1 MKLLKIENNSG
12 TYRKESGEHCP
23 IDKITKEELLVL
35 VNWTLNEDEVE
46 IDEYDEDAIKNHAH
60 QIIYKS
66 IARKLHSLRQRR
78 QEFIDESARLYLED
92 YEKYREATAGEQST
106 A

>member
-1 MKLLKIENNSG
+1 MKLLKIENNCGS
-12 TYRKESGEHCP
+12 YRKESGEYSP

-35 VNWTLNEDEVE
+35 VNWTLEEDEIE
-46 IDEYDEDAIKNHAH
+46 LDGYDENAIKNHAH

-66 IARKLHSLRQRR
+66 IARKLQSLKERR

-92 YEKYREATAGEQST
+92 YDKYRETAAGD
-106 A
+106 